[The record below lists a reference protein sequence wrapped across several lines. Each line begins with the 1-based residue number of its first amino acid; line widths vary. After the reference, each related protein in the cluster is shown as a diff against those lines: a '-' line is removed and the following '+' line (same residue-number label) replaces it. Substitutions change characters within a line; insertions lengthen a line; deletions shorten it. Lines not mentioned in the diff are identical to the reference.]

1 MKKLL
6 PHLSVLD
13 GHSLQRDSKNKH
25 PKGKLSPIMEM
36 VRKFDGSED
45 GKEHGKK
52 RKSNRKDDGKTDSD
66 MIEDKMEDQNVF
78 THDDIEEKPFF
89 DLIMQQGDSTQPEDV
104 KEKEKPMK
112 DDSGVV
118 SITNKKKHIRQEKA
132 SRNFKKGSP
141 FFVSVEEVNIGVGGP
156 SQWDN

>member
-13 GHSLQRDSKNKH
+13 GHLLQRDRKNKH
-25 PKGKLSPIMEM
+25 PKGNLSPNMQM
-36 VRKFDGSED
+36 VRKFDESED
-45 GKEHGKK
+45 GKGHGKK
-52 RKSNRKDDGKTDSD
+52 RKSNRKDDGKAVSD
-66 MIEDKMEDQNVF
+66 MIEDNTKDQKVC
-78 THDDIEEKPFF
+78 TRDDIEEKPFF
-89 DLIMQQGDSTQPEDV
+89 DLIMQQEDSTQPVDA

>member
-1 MKKLL
+1 
-6 PHLSVLD
+6 
-13 GHSLQRDSKNKH
+13 
-25 PKGKLSPIMEM
+25 MEM